1 MIEYRQDR
9 MIGTLYRRVAG
20 TPEEYDGRTK
30 EWKLTGQAL
39 AAYGPSS
46 DTRRISEED
55 AIEIMERQEELIKTW
70 QY

>member
-9 MIGTLYRRVAG
+9 FTKRIYRRVSG
-20 TPEEYDGRTK
+20 TSEEYDGRTK

-55 AIEIMERQEELIKTW
+55 AIEIMERQGRAVAGGI
-70 QY
+70 

>member
-55 AIEIMERQEELIKTW
+55 AMKEIARLAEFYGNKE
-70 QY
+70 

>member
-1 MIEYRQDR
+1 MMEYRQDR
-9 MIGTLYRRVAG
+9 FTKRIYRRVSG
-20 TPEEYDGRTK
+20 TSEEYDGRTK

-55 AIEIMERQEELIKTW
+55 AMKEIARLAEFYGNKE
-70 QY
+70 